1 MKLRKSISKK
11 IFPLTNTVVVLF
23 FFMLL
28 INSENGITKI
38 PRSHVFK
45 NNLKPIIESI
55 TQGIQEE
62 NQTGLPVRIK
72 IPRIGVDATILSL
85 GLTET
90 GAMDTP
96 KNAEDVAWFN
106 LGVQPGE
113 IGSAVI
119 AGHYGTWKNGSG
131 SVFDN
136 LNTLSKGDSISIEDE
151 NGAVISFKVRDIQKY
166 DPAAD
171 ATEIF
176 SSDDEKAH
184 LNLITCQGL
193 WNKDAKS
200 FSQRLVVFTDK
211 E

>member
-1 MKLRKSISKK
+1 M
-11 IFPLTNTVVVLF
+11 TNTVAVLF
-23 FFMLL
+23 FFMFL
-28 INSENGITKI
+28 INTENVITKI
-38 PRSHVFK
+38 PRSHTLK
-45 NNLKPIIESI
+45 HNPKPIIENI
-55 TQGIQEE
+55 TPDIQEE
-62 NQTGLPVRIK
+62 NQTGLPVRMR
-72 IPRIGVDATILSL
+72 IPSINVDATILSM
-85 GLTET
+85 GLTNT

-136 LNTLSKGDSISIEDE
+136 LNTLNNGDSISIEDE